1 MQQQERE
8 NEVLPFLI
16 LPSRSLSYAKIM
28 QTSGKKACFQFPE
41 RSLSYAKI
49 TQASGKKA
57 CFQFPECSLS
67 YAKIT
72 YPTYI
77 PKNMNQKMNRFHA
90 DTLPLT
96 SHHNHESKTADTPP
110 DSRKHARHTA
120 LRQRLMTQK
129 AHAQKRRKTAAQP
142 TGAQRITKEAL

>member
-1 MQQQERE
+1 MQASATARKEKRSFTVLDTAEPKLILCKDNARRVQQQERK

-16 LPSRSLSYAKIM
+16 LPSR
-28 QTSGKKACFQFPE
+28 
-41 RSLSYAKI
+41 
-49 TQASGKKA
+49 
-57 CFQFPECSLS
+57 SLS

-96 SHHNHESKTADTPP
+96 SRHNHENKTADTPP
-110 DSRKHARHTA
+110 DSRKHARHTT

-129 AHAQKRRKTAAQP
+129 AHAQKRRKTTAQP
-142 TGAQRITKEAL
+142 TGTQCITKEAL